1 MLLSAVPSSA
11 LQDIQTDVELRFLAV
26 LAWIAPQEF

>member
-11 LQDIQTDVELRFLAV
+11 LQDIQIDVELRFLAV
-26 LAWIAPQEF
+26 LAWIALQEF